1 MKYIL
6 TESQYN
12 LILESQKYIK
22 LFQDIVDGKLDYIR
36 DACEKGAEDY
46 VGDVGAESCRQI
58 EEVERIEVTNA
69 EWTTVKHSNSEKE
82 EKYLNVRIVIYYSS
96 IKQYRDFDDLAY
108 ELQSIIHKSTG
119 LPIILNYDTT
129 NINTNFNW

>member
-1 MKYIL
+1 MKIIV

-12 LILESQKYIK
+12 IILESQKYIE
-22 LFQDIVDGKLDYIR
+22 LFQDIIDGKLDYIR
-36 DACEKGAEDY
+36 DACERGAEDY

-58 EEVERIEVTNA
+58 EDVERIEVTNA

-96 IKQYRDFDDLAY
+96 IKQYRDFDDLTY
-108 ELQSIIHKSTG
+108 ELQSIIRKSTG

-129 NINTNFNW
+129 NKNTNFNW